1 MSDTERLEKKTKEM
15 FDEFYRK
22 MESRIKNLT
31 DQVKDNIL
39 PEAEEKLKK
48 NVFITTLVSFGLG
61 FIVGIIVMLF
71 GLSGG
76 RKR

>member
-1 MSDTERLEKKTKEM
+1 MSEEQNFEKKTKEM
-15 FDEFYRK
+15 FEDFYRK
-22 MESRIKNLT
+22 IEGRIKDLT
-31 DQVKDNIL
+31 EQVKDNIL

-48 NVFITTLVSFGLG
+48 NVFVSMFVSFGAG